1 MKRIKSLTTAT
12 AVLAA
17 ATLLGACQQ
26 EEGPSVSSGDG
37 SSAPATSSAAQQTT
51 KATSSSAAAP
61 SSSATSSA
69 AGGSADDAQGAQNAT
84 RVGALTSK
92 GGWYAEGSKVTLVY
106 NNGIRYTVDTG
117 AKITDLHHL
126 KSRSS
131 KGSLTLTDKQATWI
145 AASGTPSTVDTSG
158 AGVIADRSGV
168 IGVLPD
174 GSVTCANKKGLQF
187 VGSDGSKGAASKSGL
202 FYVDKSGK
210 KTIAGK
216 PPQGGKLAGRYV
228 VCNVGDTSTVD
239 LNADVLFS
247 FGSAKL
253 TASGRQVIDQTA
265 ATIKSHVAGKT
276 VAVVGNTDSK
286 GSNAFNLKL
295 GKQRADAVA
304 KELRSKLA
312 GVDLKVSSNG
322 ESKPIAANTKAD
334 GSDNPAG
341 RAKNRR
347 VTISWGNK

>member
-1 MKRIKSLTTAT
+1 MKRITSLTTAT

-17 ATLLGACQQ
+17 AALLSACQQ
-26 EEGPSVSSGDG
+26 QEAGPAVSTG
-37 SSAPATSSAAQQTT
+37 
-51 KATSSSAAAP
+51 
-61 SSSATSSA
+61 SATSGSSSDASQSSDSPSTSA
-69 AGGSADDAQGAQNAT
+69 STSTSEQPSSGGTGPEA
-84 RVGALTSK
+84 GALSNS
-92 GGWYAEGSKVTLVY
+92 GGWYAEGSRVTFVY

-117 AKITDLHHL
+117 APVTDLHHT
-126 KSRSS
+126 KSRTA
-131 KGSLTLTDKQATWI
+131 KGSLTLTATQATWV
-145 AASGTPSTVDTSG
+145 AASGTPSTVNSKG

-187 VGSDGSKGAASKSGL
+187 VGSDGAKGAASTSGL

-210 KTIAGK
+210 RTIAGK
-216 PPQGGKLAGRYV
+216 PPQGAKLAGRYV

-239 LNADVLFS
+239 LNADVLFA

-253 TASGRQVIDQTA
+253 TASGKQVVDQTA
-265 ATIKSHVAGKT
+265 ATIKAHVTGKT

-286 GSNAFNLKL
+286 GSTAFNLKL

-304 KELRSKLA
+304 AELRAKLP
-312 GVDLKVSSNG
+312 GVDLKVTSNG
-322 ESKPIAANTKAD
+322 ESKPIAANTTAD
-334 GSDNPAG
+334 GADNPAG

-347 VTISWGNK
+347 VSISWGNK

>member
-1 MKRIKSLTTAT
+1 MRRIKSLTTAG

-26 EEGPSVSSGDG
+26 QDEGAAVSTG
-37 SSAPATSSAAQQTT
+37 SATSAATGGSAPATSAG
-51 KATSSSAAAP
+51 SSSASSETSTSSG
-61 SSSATSSA
+61 SSSSSSEQPT
-69 AGGSADDAQGAQNAT
+69 AGRTGPEA
-84 RVGALTSK
+84 GALGDD
-92 GGWYAEGSKVTLVY
+92 GGWYAEGSKVTFVY

-117 AKITDLHHL
+117 ATVTDLHHT
-126 KSRSS
+126 KSKTA

-145 AASGTPSTVDTSG
+145 AANGAPSTVDSSG
-158 AGVIADRSGV
+158 AGVIADSSGV

-187 VGSDGSKGAASKSGL
+187 VGSDGAKGAASKSGL

-228 VCNVGDTSTVD
+228 VCNVGNTSTVD

-253 TASGRQVIDQTA
+253 TATGKQVIDQTA
-265 ATIKSHVAGKT
+265 KTIKSHVSGKT

-304 KELRSKLA
+304 KELRSQLP
-312 GVDLKVSSNG
+312 GVALKISSNG
-322 ESKPIAANTKAD
+322 ESQPIAANTKAD

-347 VTISWGNK
+347 VTIAWGNK

>member
-1 MKRIKSLTTAT
+1 MKRITSLTTAT
-12 AVLAA
+12 VVLATA
-17 ATLLGACQQ
+17 GMLSACQQ
-26 EEGPSVSSGDG
+26 QDQGATVSTG
-37 SSAPATSSAAQQTT
+37 
-51 KATSSSAAAP
+51 
-61 SSSATSSA
+61 SATSQPTGGDARTTSA
-69 AGGSADDAQGAQNAT
+69 DPSSGPSDSPSTSTGGQSSAGGTGPEA
-84 RVGALTSK
+84 GALGDS
-92 GGWYAEGSKVTLVY
+92 GGWYAEGSTVTFVY
-106 NNGIRYTVDTG
+106 TNGIRFTVDSG
-117 AKITDLHHL
+117 APITDLHHT
-126 KSRSS
+126 KSKTA
-131 KGSLTLTDKQATWI
+131 KGSLTLTDTQATWI
-145 AASGTPSTVDTSG
+145 AANGAPSTVDSKG
-158 AGVIADRSGV
+158 AGVIADRSGL

-174 GSVTCANKKGLQF
+174 GSVTCANKDGLQF
-187 VGSDGSKGAASKSGL
+187 VGSDGTKGAADKSGL

-239 LNADVLFS
+239 LNADVLFA

-253 TASGRQVIDQTA
+253 TASGKQVVDQTA
-265 ATIKSHVAGKT
+265 ATIKSHVSGKT

-304 KELRSKLA
+304 AELRSKLP
-312 GVDLKVSSNG
+312 GVQLKISSNG
-322 ESKPIAANTKAD
+322 ESQPIAANTKAD
-334 GSDNPAG
+334 GSDNPTG

>member
-1 MKRIKSLTTAT
+1 MRRITSLTTAT
-12 AVLAA
+12 AVLAV

-26 EEGPSVSSGDG
+26 QDEGAAVSTGSAASPATGD
-37 SSAPATSSAAQQTT
+37 SAPATSAG
-51 KATSSSAAAP
+51 SSSPP
-61 SSSATSSA
+61 SETSTSSA
-69 AGGSADDAQGAQNAT
+69 SSEQPSAGRTGPDA
-84 RVGALTSK
+84 GALGDS
-92 GGWYAEGSKVTLVY
+92 GGWYAEGSKVTFVY

-117 AKITDLHHL
+117 ASITDLHHT
-126 KSRSS
+126 KSKTA

-145 AASGTPSTVDTSG
+145 DANGAPSTVNS
-158 AGVIADRSGV
+158 SGV
-168 IGVLPD
+168 GVVADSSGLIGVLPD

-187 VGSDGSKGAASKSGL
+187 VGSDGSKGAASTSGL

-210 KTIAGK
+210 KTVAGK

-228 VCNVGDTSTVD
+228 VCNVGNTSSVD

-253 TASGRQVIDQTA
+253 TATGRQVVDQTA
-265 ATIKSHVAGKT
+265 ATINSHVSGKT

-304 KELRSKLA
+304 KELRSQLP
-312 GVDLKVSSNG
+312 GVALKISSNG
-322 ESKPIAANTKAD
+322 ESQPIAANTKAD

-347 VTISWGNK
+347 VTLSWANK